1 MAYLIDEL
9 KLEKIYLK
17 SYHTFGRFKFNVDTF
32 LDKPGISRHH
42 AIIEYTND
50 NWLIRDVSTNGIWIN
65 DRKIDKNLP
74 YQLSEN
80 DKIDFAAPG
89 QNSFVVGSLNAN
101 CQYFVSQN
109 NRNHVIEIEN
119 QMLLPNEEEA
129 THIVYYDNLL
139 NYWFLEDLN
148 TSDRQALIDGGITNL
163 FGEQWLFYCAGI
175 STMTK
180 HLEQQP
186 AVKSLALSFAVSLD
200 EEKTELSLHIEG
212 EEFSLGS
219 RSHHY
224 LLLLLARLRI
234 EDKQSGVDPEYQG
247 WIYREDLAKK
257 LGIQMNHMNIM
268 VHRARKQLSEASPE
282 KAPEAGYIIETN
294 NGQLRLNCQDV
305 TILKGAQLETRISL

>member
-1 MAYLIDEL
+1 MAYLIDEQ

-42 AIIEYTND
+42 AIIEYTNES
-50 NWLIRDVSTNGIWIN
+50 WLIRDVSTNGIWIN

-89 QNSFVVGSLNAN
+89 QNSFVVASLNAN

-109 NRNHVIEIEN
+109 NPKNVIEIEN
-119 QMLLPNEEEA
+119 QMLLPNEEEP
-129 THIVYYDNLL
+129 THIVYYDALL

-148 TSDRQALIDGGITNL
+148 TSDRQALIDGGITSL
-163 FGEQWLFYCAGI
+163 FGEQWLFFCAGV

-186 AVKSLALSFAVSLD
+186 SVKPLSLNFSVSLD
-200 EEKTELSLHIEG
+200 EEKTDLSLHVEG
-212 EEFSLGS
+212 EEIDLGS

-224 LLLLLARLRI
+224 LMLLLARIRI
-234 EDKQSGVDPEYQG
+234 EDKQSGLDPESQG

-257 LGIQMNHMNIM
+257 LGVQMNHMNIM

-282 KAPEAGYIIETN
+282 KAPEAGYILETN
-294 NGQLRLNCQDV
+294 NGQIRMNCQDI